1 MYLQAW
7 LVADQRR
14 KLAAQAKKRMEGKA
28 RRGRVTY
35 TTNVLRNN
43 PSPVPT
49 TSRPTIKTGRR
60 RALASSVAP
69 RANTSD
75 PTARSR
81 VRPSLS
87 EIVPEK
93 SDANVAERRTVE
105 TMKPCIDDMGPMVLK
120 KVGMTVRGPIT
131 PVSRLLWG

>member
-1 MYLQAW
+1 
-7 LVADQRR
+7 
-14 KLAAQAKKRMEGKA
+14 MEDKA
-28 RRGRVTY
+28 RRGRVKY

-43 PSPVPT
+43 PSPVPM
-49 TSRPTIKTGRR
+49 TSRPRIKTGRR

-75 PTARSR
+75 PRARRR
-81 VRPSLS
+81 VRPNWS

-93 SDANVAERRTVE
+93 SEAIVAERRTVE
-105 TMKPCIDDMGPMVLK
+105 TMKPCIDADMGPMVLK
-120 KVGMTVRGPIT
+120 KVGMTIRGPIT